1 MNQATSTSTKKK
13 ILVQLD
19 CDALPSTFDA
29 VVAIDSGVE
38 HLLQYGSVHADNVTG
53 LVHGCMF
60 TRGVNDLKNSAIFVG
75 GSNVAATE
83 AIAARIRKTF
93 FGPMRVSVMVDG
105 NGSNTTAGA
114 AVVTAHR
121 HLDLSQSTVAVLAA
135 TGPVG
140 TIAAKLLAKHA
151 KAVRLF
157 SRDQAKAEQVA
168 TNLRHALA
176 GSDSIAE
183 LTSHSSATAESLM
196 DGLQNCHGVIACGA
210 AGAQLLAINQWR
222 ALADLK
228 LLVDLNAVP
237 PAGIEGVEAFDNG
250 KLREGKICFGPLGV
264 GGLKMKMHKAGI
276 RSLFESN
283 TVFLDS
289 FEIFEIGLQF
299 DS

>member
-1 MNQATSTSTKKK
+1 MSQATSTSTKKK

-38 HLLQYGSVHADNVTG
+38 HLLQYGGVHADNVTG

-60 TRGVNDLKNSAIFVG
+60 TRGVDDLKHSAIFVG
-75 GSNVAATE
+75 GANVAATE

-93 FGPMRVSVMVDG
+93 FGPMRGSVMVDG
-105 NGSNTTAGA
+105 NGANTTAGA

-121 HLDLSQSTVAVLAA
+121 HLDLSQSTIAVLAA

-157 SRDQAKAEQVA
+157 SRDKAKAEQVA
-168 TNLRHALA
+168 TNLRKTLA

-183 LTSHSSATAESLM
+183 LTCHSSATAESLM
-196 DGLQNCHGVIACGA
+196 DGLQECHGVIACGA
-210 AGAQLLAINQWR
+210 AGAQLLSSNQLR
-222 ALADLK
+222 ELADLK

-250 KLREGKICFGPLGV
+250 KLRDGKICFGPLGV
-264 GGLKMKMHKAGI
+264 GGLKMKMHKACI

-283 TVFLDS
+283 TSFLDS
-289 FEIFEIGLQF
+289 FEIFDVGLKF